1 MEDLVKMGVNLMFTT
16 SSQQVPASLKVAAE
30 YPEVTIL
37 NCSLNTSPYKL
48 VKTYYARLYEVK
60 FLAGMIAGSLTQT
73 DKIGYLAD
81 YPITGMPANINAFA
95 IGVAMVNPRA
105 RVCLEWTTVKGVTRS
120 EAIAAFKERGI
131 DYVSDQVMIAPTSN
145 TKRFG
150 LYCISGEDAVNIA
163 MPVYDWG
170 IFYERIID
178 QYIAGVFKN
187 NKENTEAINYWW
199 GLSAGVVDIICSKNV
214 PTSTMNLI
222 NMVKNQIKRNTMSPF
237 VGKIFSQSGDIK
249 HNTDDAMSPG
259 DIVKMNWLVDN
270 IDGDIPEIDD
280 LKDAAKSLV
289 NVMGVNDED
298 TVIS

>member
-1 MEDLVKMGVNLMFTT
+1 
-16 SSQQVPASLKVAAE
+16 
-30 YPEVTIL
+30 
-37 NCSLNTSPYKL
+37 
-48 VKTYYARLYEVK
+48 
-60 FLAGMIAGSLTQT
+60 
-73 DKIGYLAD
+73 
-81 YPITGMPANINAFA
+81 
-95 IGVAMVNPRA
+95 
-105 RVCLEWTTVKGVTRS
+105 
-120 EAIAAFKERGI
+120 
-131 DYVSDQVMIAPTSN
+131 
-145 TKRFG
+145 
-150 LYCISGEDAVNIA
+150 